1 MNQVKFKRKNPID
14 EFVSLT
20 TEYIF
25 DFLENKQSLL
35 KIIGFPIFADAI
47 VLLIAKKHIF
57 DNFEDTKSA
66 FFIIISS
73 AIFGG
78 IFNSISIIASDRKN
92 IKQRAA
98 TPNFYYGSYLAS
110 RMIVQLLICIFQSF
124 LMVLLFKLVPHD
136 YPEHGIIFKSTL
148 MEFWVTL
155 LLVLYAADMLGLM
168 ISTGIKKEERASTI
182 APYILIVELIL
193 SGTLFKF
200 SKTVEPLSIPMES
213 RWGMEALGST
223 ARLNQLT
230 LKIQKTIPNVPHQAE
245 EAYQATQAHLINAWW
260 FLFMFIFVESVIAYW
275 LITKIS
281 QDKR

>member
-66 FFIIISS
+66 FFIIISA

-110 RMIVQLLICIFQSF
+110 RMVVQLLICIFQSF

-230 LKIQKTIPNVPHQAE
+230 LKIQKKR
-245 EAYQATQAHLINAWW
+245 
-260 FLFMFIFVESVIAYW
+260 FLMSHIRQRRH
-275 LITKIS
+275 TKQRKHTCSMLGGFYSCLYLWNQSLRIG
-281 QDKR
+281 